1 MLNLECSKLDVHI
14 IKLYEKQ
21 HHMVE
26 QTALLSLR
34 KHYEAEVCLLPKQLI
49 FFLRV
54 TPVIGNLSVRCGTC
68 KRWIS
73 REACGSTMCF
83 ISLGTVFL

>member
-1 MLNLECSKLDVHI
+1 MLNLECSKLYVHI

-49 FFLRV
+49 FSSVLHQSLIILVFSV
-54 TPVIGNLSVRCGTC
+54 VPVKDG
-68 KRWIS
+68 
-73 REACGSTMCF
+73 
-83 ISLGTVFL
+83 